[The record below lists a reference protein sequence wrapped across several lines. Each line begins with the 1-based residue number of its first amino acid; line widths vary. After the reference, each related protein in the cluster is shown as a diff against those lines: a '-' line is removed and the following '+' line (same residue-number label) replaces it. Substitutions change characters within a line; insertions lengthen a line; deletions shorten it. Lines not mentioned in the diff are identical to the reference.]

1 MIRYKILILGGTGM
15 LGHVLL
21 RCLSMRA
28 GFDVYATLRNTSE
41 VSKYF
46 PPELAGMFWKENVIA
61 NEFDTVA
68 SALDSIRPD
77 VVVNCIGI
85 IKQLPIAND
94 PLTAITVNALFPHLL
109 ALKCRDVEARMI
121 HISTDCVFDGRKGMY
136 TEEDVP
142 APDDLYGRTKLLGEV
157 DYPHCVTLRTSMV
170 GHELKSSY
178 GLIEWFLS
186 QTGKVKGYRKVIYSG
201 FPTIELA
208 RVIRDHVIP
217 DIRLT
222 GLYHVSSEPVSK
234 FDLLRMVEEKYG
246 KKTIIEP
253 YDDLMLDRS
262 MRSDRF
268 CETTGY
274 MPPSWPELID
284 AMHDDY
290 EAHRGQYGR

>member
-1 MIRYKILILGGTGM
+1 M

-21 RCLSMRA
+21 RCLSMSTA
-28 GFDVYATLRNTSE
+28 LDVYATSRNTSE

-61 NEFDTVA
+61 NDFDTVA
-68 SALDSIRPD
+68 GALDSIRPD

-136 TEEDVP
+136 VEEDVP
-142 APDDLYGRTKLLGEV
+142 TPDDLYGRTKLLGEV
-157 DYPHCVTLRTSMV
+157 DYPHCVTLRTSMI

-186 QTGKVKGYRKVIYSG
+186 QTDKVRGYRKVIYSG

-208 RVIRDHVIP
+208 RVIRDRVIP

-222 GLYHVSSEPVSK
+222 GVYHVASEPVSK

-262 MRSDRF
+262 MRSERF
-268 CETTGY
+268 RETTGY
-274 MPPSWPELID
+274 MPPSWSELID
-284 AMHDDY
+284 AMHEDY
-290 EAHRGQYGR
+290 EAHREQYDR